1 MLQWFNLIYKCMW
14 IFNVKNRIHCKELC
28 NFKLI
33 ELQWYW
39 LSIYLYAWIDFAIVL
54 IRFTNFEDQAWFNKT
69 MSRVINEELSETH
82 GAMVDSTHYFVDFMK
97 WVTFPMQPLFGLH
110 DLRVTSPWLS
120 FCSFFIFFPFLH
132 FSMHSLPGNHGVG
145 VQNLRWKKWLHYLPL
160 FLLLLVFYF
169 FITLFLY

>member
-14 IFNVKNRIHCKELC
+14 IFHVKNRIHCKELC

-120 FCSFFIFFPFLH
+120 FCSFFIFFFPSCTSRCIHFLGTMVWESKIFGGRSDCITSPF
-132 FSMHSLPGNHGVG
+132 FC
-145 VQNLRWKKWLHYLPL
+145 
-160 FLLLLVFYF
+160 FY
-169 FITLFLY
+169 